1 MSVYH
6 RRLEE
11 LMASKHNCAIEPD
24 ARSYSSAG
32 SATSSLDY
40 VLTGYTAKSI
50 PIRLTEWHRELVG
63 RLGATIVN
71 NPLQNGIRDAAVEDT
86 KSTSSHG
93 SKPYTDSEIFAALTA
108 EDARMVN
115 GISPEEAPAAIRQ
128 RYDVLDK
135 CLQAEKNAV
144 ENIAATEKRI
154 SIRSAQLERVS
165 ASVNAILEMKARTQN
180 CRREEIYRHVSQH
193 LRELKEKGEAKH
205 EETWEM
211 ALQLASLLTK
221 ERELESKMKEE
232 AQKVGVDGVS
242 EADEIERVLQRLLE
256 SHGVLADDADEDCFF

>member
-1 MSVYH
+1 MGANCLA
-6 RRLEE
+6 LET
-11 LMASKHNCAIEPD
+11 N
-24 ARSYSSAG
+24 
-32 SATSSLDY
+32 T
-40 VLTGYTAKSI
+40 
-50 PIRLTEWHRELVG
+50 TE
-63 RLGATIVN
+63 
-71 NPLQNGIRDAAVEDT
+71 
-86 KSTSSHG
+86 
-93 SKPYTDSEIFAALTA
+93 SEILAALAA
-108 EDARMVN
+108 EDARIVN

-144 ENIAATEKRI
+144 ENIAATGKRI
-154 SIRSAQLERVS
+154 GIRSAQLERVS
-165 ASVNAILEMKARTQN
+165 ASVNAILEMKARKQN
-180 CRREEIYRHVSQH
+180 YRREEIYRHVSQH

-256 SHGVLADDADEDCFF
+256 SHGVLVDDAEDCFF